1 MSKRYSLG
9 KVDHLELTAAPS
21 AAAGL
26 ALLWAALSL
35 LGWKL
40 FRLKPAAALTGGLLA
55 AVFHFLSELWHQAG
69 HARAAR
75 QTGYPMTGVHL
86 LGILGASIYPR
97 DEPPLPDE
105 IHIQRAL
112 GGPRASAL
120 LAVAGGLLTLA
131 TRRAGGVP
139 FMLAALMAL
148 ENLFVFTLG
157 AFLPLPF
164 METDGGTLLRH
175 RDGLR
180 RRMIVIQE

>member
-1 MSKRYSLG
+1 MGTRYSLG
-9 KVDHLELTAAPS
+9 KIDDLKITAAPS

-26 ALLWAALSL
+26 ALLWVALSL

-40 FRLKPAAALTGGLLA
+40 FRLKPAAALAGGLLA
-55 AVFHFLSELWHQAG
+55 AALHFLSELWHQGG

-86 LGILGASIYPR
+86 VGVLGASLYPR
-97 DEPPLPDE
+97 DEPPLPAE
-105 IHIQRAL
+105 IHVHRAL

-120 LAVAGGLLTLA
+120 LAGLGGVLTLA
-131 TRRAGGVP
+131 TWRLGGVP
-139 FMLAALMAL
+139 FMLASLMAL

-175 RDGLR
+175 RAGLR
-180 RRMIVIQE
+180 KRMIVIQE